1 MTIDLR
7 VFHLFRPP
15 GHNHAAPKPRQAL
28 KATSLPT
35 HTPSGSGHAA
45 IQFDLHSTSKPATA
59 TWPIYLHC
67 YYLLKQWHSQL
78 VCLEGRNIDSHQDEL
93 KLILQ
98 YIYRYRSCLIAL
110 SFPQD
115 FHTILQN
122 KMLNKTKLEEI
133 WIYSKQ
139 KEIVV
144 IQTKVDNPA
153 RSQSS
158 FEARETFSLS
168 PLWCLWAQQLTIS
181 AWRGCSVS
189 GQIAWMWS
197 RVPLLKSFLW
207 SRVTWRLFG
216 IFWHK
221 ACFHITYIH
230 SLVLDFFRIL
240 TSTFGKTKLWQPAT
254 KIFSWQIWEMI
265 SLHLAFPSPQ
275 HQLSST
281 SLALHSWRRTP
292 VTQSERRRP
301 AGGRVATRMDV
312 LTCGEPVTWPGT
324 EGWVGAKETED
335 VSIVK
340 VLVRARHARRWHVR
354 QMKHRQPSTRL
365 LIVPPELNIPQSCL
379 FEDILPP

>member
-1 MTIDLR
+1 MLVADKIPLQTQQQQTLHLIVIVPFLLGSGLKAFCSTGMTIDLW

-59 TWPIYLHC
+59 TWPIFLHC

-78 VCLEGRNIDSHQDEL
+78 VCLEGWNIDSHQDEL
-93 KLILQ
+93 QLILQ

-153 RSQSS
+153 RSQS
-158 FEARETFSLS
+158 
-168 PLWCLWAQQLTIS
+168 
-181 AWRGCSVS
+181 
-189 GQIAWMWS
+189 
-197 RVPLLKSFLW
+197 
-207 SRVTWRLFG
+207 
-216 IFWHK
+216 
-221 ACFHITYIH
+221 
-230 SLVLDFFRIL
+230 
-240 TSTFGKTKLWQPAT
+240 
-254 KIFSWQIWEMI
+254 
-265 SLHLAFPSPQ
+265 
-275 HQLSST
+275 
-281 SLALHSWRRTP
+281 
-292 VTQSERRRP
+292 
-301 AGGRVATRMDV
+301 
-312 LTCGEPVTWPGT
+312 
-324 EGWVGAKETED
+324 
-335 VSIVK
+335 
-340 VLVRARHARRWHVR
+340 
-354 QMKHRQPSTRL
+354 
-365 LIVPPELNIPQSCL
+365 
-379 FEDILPP
+379 